1 MVRVFRFRRGLPI
14 VMSRTTTAQAHR
26 FGHFLDE
33 YPNRGHFVQCF
44 FSKAKIHK
52 NYEQDRGR
60 RNIYTEGSRQMHSP
74 DPISGISFANTVE
87 TASSPVQSE
96 IEREVLSLFDE
107 FRAPLLRYALSFGVQ
122 MHDAEEVVQ
131 ETFLSLFRHLQLG
144 KSKRNLR
151 GWIFRVTHNLALKDR
166 YAKRRTYCLPGY
178 DGTTAE
184 GQIDPQPN
192 PEQLASIAQRRV
204 RLLALI
210 EVLPETDQRI
220 VFLRAEGL
228 GYREIASVL
237 GISLG
242 SVSISLTRTLARLA
256 RAEGR

>member
-1 MVRVFRFRRGLPI
+1 
-14 VMSRTTTAQAHR
+14 
-26 FGHFLDE
+26 
-33 YPNRGHFVQCF
+33 
-44 FSKAKIHK
+44 
-52 NYEQDRGR
+52 
-60 RNIYTEGSRQMHSP
+60 
-74 DPISGISFANTVE
+74 
-87 TASSPVQSE
+87 VQSE
-96 IEREVLSLFDE
+96 IEREILSLFDE
-107 FRAPLLRYALSFGVQ
+107 FRAPLLRYALSFGGQV
-122 MHDAEEVVQ
+122 HDAEEVVQ
-131 ETFLSLFRHLQLG
+131 ETFLSLFKHLQLG

-166 YAKRRTYCLPGY
+166 YAKRQTYCLSGY
-178 DGTTAE
+178 DGTMAE
-184 GQIDPQPN
+184 RQIDPQPN
-192 PEQLASIAQRRV
+192 PEQLASFAQRQV

-210 EVLPETDQRI
+210 KVLPAADQRI